1 MRKNPIDL
9 KLTTTEKPKVK
20 VDDLSYLGVMELTVI
35 S

>member
-9 KLTTTEKPKVK
+9 KLTISEKPKVK
-20 VDDLSYLGVMELTVI
+20 VDVLSYLGVMELTVI